1 MCVYN
6 KCIRMFEPCALL
18 INYGLLGPNDTTQT
32 SSRHKFPSHSCT
44 KSVILKY
51 ELSKE
56 ANSVDALQS
65 AELVLNCQPDII
77 SADLRLAL
85 CAFEVLPTSAVPA
98 QIIPVW
104 VSWGY

>member
-1 MCVYN
+1 MCVCVCTLN
-6 KCIRMFEPCALL
+6 AFTFEPCAL
-18 INYGLLGPNDTTQT
+18 INYGLLGPHDTSQT

-44 KSVILKY
+44 NLVILKY

-56 ANSVDALQS
+56 ANSAHALQS

-85 CAFEVLPTSAVPA
+85 CAFGFLLCLHK
-98 QIIPVW
+98 
-104 VSWGY
+104 